1 MASRDDV
8 YMKRISLLSILLL
21 GSFAFSACSKNS
33 EQDDLA
39 KAQECLDNV
48 PQSTPESASDCF
60 HYAEKYTSQQAN
72 ILKCSIK
79 MTSGGL
85 TESRIVSAYNALKDN
100 ANNSRE
106 AVFMS
111 ALALNKS
118 SVNEGLTKA
127 KDGDVFCQKSG
138 LPGLQYISGII
149 VAGTLMANSL
159 GGVDLTDTAAV
170 TTAVNTLLADC
181 SNTSGATGTCA
192 SMDMTTLG
200 TVTTTLANG
209 YCASA
214 DSKDEVCANVS
225 TAMTTAGGDPAKV
238 GQALLCY
245 LNNKTYNTTTGACN

>member
-1 MASRDDV
+1 
-8 YMKRISLLSILLL
+8 MKRISLLPMLLL
-21 GSFAFSACSKNS
+21 GIVSLSACNKD

-48 PQSTPESASDCF
+48 PQSTPESASDCY
-60 HYAEKYTSQQAN
+60 HYAEKYSSQQAN
-72 ILKCSIK
+72 ILKCSIL

-85 TESRIVSAYNALKDN
+85 IESRIVTAYNALKN
-100 ANNSRE
+100 QSNNNRE

-118 SVNEGLTKA
+118 TVSEGLSKA
-127 KDGDVFCQKSG
+127 KQADVFCQASG
-138 LPGLQYISGII
+138 LPGLQYISGIV

-181 SNTSGATGTCA
+181 SNPSGATGTCA

-225 TAMTTAGGDPAKV
+225 TALTSSGGDPAKV